1 MEIKKDII
9 NKQIRCPRLGH
20 ELTFS
25 YCLKEA
31 GDLPC
36 ARIIRCWFA
45 YFDVEAFLKS
55 ELGHEKWKKFIDTQP
70 KDKIVNLIEIIEK
83 AKTKK

>member
-1 MEIKKDII
+1 MDQKII

-25 YCLKEA
+25 YCLKES

-36 ARIIRCWFA
+36 SRIVSCWSI
-45 YFDVEAFLKS
+45 YFDVELYLKEVLGGEKFRQFLNS
-55 ELGHEKWKKFIDTQP
+55 RP
-70 KDKIVNLIEIIEK
+70 KDKMSSLIEIIEA